1 MGQIKNIK
9 LHIVT
14 DIKFINHT
22 RSHTM
27 PLIIICGY
35 PSSGKTTI
43 CLKLR
48 NYLCEVMKKN
58 VVVVNENKITEEKKN
73 EIYADSRLEKP
84 VRGSLRGEVERSIS
98 RETVVILDGLN
109 YIKSFRYELFCLIK
123 AEKTLHCVVQ
133 CGHPR
138 EMCAKW
144 NNDRPENER
153 YAEDIFD
160 GLVMRFEEPDSRNRW
175 DSPLFTVTTE
185 MDIDLEEVYKCLF
198 ERTAKPPNQSTQP
211 TPLNSVNFMHDL
223 DQITQAVI
231 TEVLRLQNMGACV
244 GDTVAISGTSEK
256 LVLLKQ
262 LSMAELRRIKRQF
275 INYSKLHP
283 VEDVVKLKSM
293 FLQFMNTSIQG

>member
-1 MGQIKNIK
+1 
-9 LHIVT
+9 
-14 DIKFINHT
+14 
-22 RSHTM
+22 
-27 PLIIICGY
+27 
-35 PSSGKTTI
+35 
-43 CLKLR
+43 
-48 NYLCEVMKKN
+48 
-58 VVVVNENKITEEKKN
+58 
-73 EIYADSRLEKP
+73 
-84 VRGSLRGEVERSIS
+84 
-98 RETVVILDGLN
+98 
-109 YIKSFRYELFCLIK
+109 
-123 AEKTLHCVVQ
+123 
-133 CGHPR
+133 
-138 EMCAKW
+138 
-144 NNDRPENER
+144 
-153 YAEDIFD
+153 
-160 GLVMRFEEPDSRNRW
+160 
-175 DSPLFTVTTE
+175 

-293 FLQFMNTSIQG
+293 FVQFMNTSIQG